1 MRALG
6 FREIQTMEC
15 LLREY
20 NIQTTTMPVANLG
33 FDAFDEITPGSGPI
47 NNTNAGT
54 IEPQV
59 GMVQK
64 AWESWRR
71 KRPYQRDTRNKDD
84 DGKKRAKQ
92 GKEDEAEDESGDNE
106 DEDTTNKDKAED
118 IEMAEI
124 EGEHVSENKNGDEK
138 SSKESESTKDDTK
151 GNGNHQKCVYTCKS
165 AAPKLVIPGH
175 TGYLMFATLFP
186 EFTT

>member
-1 MRALG
+1 
-6 FREIQTMEC
+6 
-15 LLREY
+15 
-20 NIQTTTMPVANLG
+20 MPVANLG

-47 NNTNAGT
+47 NNTSAST

-71 KRPYQRDTRNKDD
+71 KRPYQCDTRKDD
-84 DGKKRAKQ
+84 GGKKRAKQ
-92 GKEDEAEDESGDNE
+92 SEEDAEDESGDNE
-106 DEDTTNKDKAED
+106 DAGEEDTINKDKVED
-118 IEMAEI
+118 TEMVEI
-124 EGEHVSENKNGDEK
+124 EGEHVCENKNGDQK
-138 SSKESESTKDDTK
+138 SSKENESTKDDTK

-175 TGYLMFATLFP
+175 TGYLTFATLFP